1 VSRHSGTRNGE
12 QRIKN
17 KEQKTDNKV
26 FSLFIVI
33 CYLLFVISSCDYG
46 NLGGAD
52 QTDTYLSGSAV
63 FEERLNFLC
72 GVWYSH
78 YAGIGRLDGY
88 RIRKWSELTA
98 ADKSKLQSL
107 FSGLNIDNPKTYST
121 QDIPKNDDYILFY
134 DDTVYGQQDDDSDS
148 ANGNWGFAYAGIVRA
163 INIFNDNKN
172 RGAIVIEYF
181 ESADP
186 QWLYDPDGYAWQGLS
201 PGEKPFFGIF
211 FRVLEEDAVQMA
223 NSVNLA
229 NLYAGYYYHTEQK
242 TLQEAVDY
250 NCVENEAEF
259 ISWGVV
265 IPQQRV
271 K

>member
-1 VSRHSGTRNGE
+1 VSR
-12 QRIKN
+12 K
-17 KEQKTDNKV
+17 QKTDNRI

-33 CYLLFVISSCDYG
+33 HFLLSAFIFSCDYG

-98 ADKSKLQSL
+98 ADKLKLQSL
-107 FSGLNIDNPKTYST
+107 FCDLNIDNPKTYST
-121 QDIPKNDDYILFY
+121 QDTPKNDDYILFY
-134 DDTVYGQQDDDSDS
+134 DDTVYGQQDDDSYSTD
-148 ANGNWGFAYAGIVRA
+148 GNWGFAYAGIVRA

-172 RGAIVIEYF
+172 RGAVIIEYF
-181 ESADP
+181 EGASP
-186 QWLYDPDGYAWQGLS
+186 SWLSDPDGYANQGLA

-211 FRVLEEDAVQMA
+211 FRALEEDVVQMA

-229 NLYAGYYYHTEQK
+229 NLYAGDYYHTEQK
-242 TLQEAVDY
+242 TLQEAVNY